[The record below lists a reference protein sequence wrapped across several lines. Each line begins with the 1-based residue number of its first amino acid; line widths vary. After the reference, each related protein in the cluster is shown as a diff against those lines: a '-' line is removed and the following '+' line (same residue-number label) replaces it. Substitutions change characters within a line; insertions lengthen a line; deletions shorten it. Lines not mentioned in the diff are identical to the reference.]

1 MGNETLYGVALD
13 KDRNRP
19 AFKRLI
25 NIQEIRINSSFWRNR
40 WLLRTWYVLETYM
53 LFNRC
58 SEKQN
63 LLEIARTAVSCSK
76 RQ

>member
-25 NIQEIRINSSFWRNR
+25 NIQEIRINSSF
-40 WLLRTWYVLETYM
+40 
-53 LFNRC
+53 
-58 SEKQN
+58 
-63 LLEIARTAVSCSK
+63 
-76 RQ
+76 